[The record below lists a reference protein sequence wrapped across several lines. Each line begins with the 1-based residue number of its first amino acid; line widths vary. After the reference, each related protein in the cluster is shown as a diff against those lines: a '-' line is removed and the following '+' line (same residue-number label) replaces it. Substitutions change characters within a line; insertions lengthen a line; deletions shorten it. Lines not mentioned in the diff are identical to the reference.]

1 MTNYLVIDRPIS
13 GGYSR
18 LLLLLPVVT
27 LILILPLIADT
38 GISTCYTDTA
48 DIDTIDIDNK
58 NIEAMNQLTPAP
70 VLYFDIIYS
79 S

>member
-13 GGYSR
+13 GRYSR
-18 LLLLLPVVT
+18 LLLVLPVVT
-27 LILILPLIADT
+27 RILILPLILILRLVIT

-70 VLYFDIIYS
+70 VT
-79 S
+79 